1 MINFMKMNNVKMDYF
16 RVRGTGVSPGIAY
29 GEVILTE
36 QVIFSSKKEYITKN
50 RSIKEWQRLQKASE
64 LTKKQLELIK
74 KDVSNMIG
82 EDHSFIFEA
91 HLMILKDKA
100 LLSSLEKIIKHD
112 LCKAEWAISQV
123 HDRYNKIFES
133 ITDEYLKQRKSDIS
147 DVLSRLYRNLIQ
159 QKRKK
164 IDDKK
169 NKIIVAHDL
178 LPSEAAFRLNKGNVL
193 GIALDMGGAT
203 SHTAILARSL
213 NIPAVMGLRNI
224 TQKVKNGDYLIVD
237 GSDGEVIIDPP
248 FAVQREFAGKRDK
261 YENYRKE
268 LQKTAKLKASTLD
281 GVEFSL
287 MANIE
292 LAEEVKPAFS
302 LGAKGIGLF
311 RSEFIYFQRTD
322 LPDEEDHFKVYS
334 RLAEDAAPL
343 PVYIRT
349 VDIGGEKNLPQMK
362 IEKEPNPALGLR
374 AIRVSLRYRE
384 MFKVQLRAILRAS
397 VQRNIRLLIPM
408 ITEMEEIE
416 EVKLILKEVKEELQ
430 SKNILFDEN
439 IPLGVMIEVPA
450 TAALSD
456 RVAKEV
462 DYFSIGT
469 NDLIQ
474 YYLAVDRA
482 NELVSHLF
490 KALHPSILRL
500 LRFVVKNA
508 HKEGIEVS
516 VCGEMSADPL
526 AALVLLGLGVRKF
539 SMNPIFIPRIKR
551 ALSSVECQN
560 IEKIV
565 RKAMTFNTALEIEEY
580 VIEKILF
587 KHPTALLMQEVP
599 LIM

>member
-1 MINFMKMNNVKMDYF
+1 MKMNNIKMDYS
-16 RVRGTGVSPGIAY
+16 RVRGMGVSPGIAY
-29 GEVILTE
+29 GQVLLTEIVIL
-36 QVIFSSKKEYITKN
+36 SSKKESITKN
-50 RSIKEWQRLQKASE
+50 RSIKEWERLQKAAE
-64 LTKKQLELIK
+64 RTRKQLEQISKEVGNL
-74 KDVSNMIG
+74 IG
-82 EDHSFIFEA
+82 EDHSLIFEA
-91 HLMILKDKA
+91 HLMILKDKS
-100 LLSSLEKIIKHD
+100 LLSALEKIIKHD

-123 HDRYNKIFES
+123 YDRYNKIFES
-133 ITDEYLKQRKSDIS
+133 ITDEYLKQRKSDVS
-147 DVLSRLYRNLIQ
+147 DVLSRLYRNLKT

-164 IDDKK
+164 IDK
-169 NKIIVAHDL
+169 NKDIIIVAHDL
-178 LPSEAAFRLNKGNVL
+178 LPSEAAFRLNQGNVL
-193 GIALDMGGAT
+193 AIALDMGGAT

-224 TQKVKNGDYLIVD
+224 TQKVKNGDNLIVD

-261 YENYRKE
+261 YDNYRKE

-281 GVEFSL
+281 GVKFSL

-292 LAEEVKPAFS
+292 LSKEVKPAFS

-334 RLAEDAAPL
+334 KLAEDAAPL

-374 AIRVSLRYRE
+374 AIRVSLRDRE

-397 VQRNIRLLIPM
+397 VQGNIRLLIPM
-408 ITEMEEIE
+408 ITEIEEIE
-416 EVKLILKEVKEELQ
+416 EVKLLLKEVKEELQ

-450 TAALSD
+450 AAAVSD
-456 RVAKEV
+456 KMAKEV

-474 YYLAVDRA
+474 YYLAVDRT

-490 KALHPSILRL
+490 KPFHLSVLRL
-500 LRFVVKNA
+500 LKFIIKNA

-526 AALVLLGLGVRKF
+526 AALVLLGLGIRKF

-551 ALSSVECQN
+551 ALRSVECQN

-565 RKAMTFNTALEIEEY
+565 QKAMTLKTAYEIEEY
-580 VIEKILF
+580 IIEKILF

-599 LIM
+599 LVM